1 MLTEWNLSVK
11 SKKKQTKKPKIC
23 EVMKVLIVG
32 ILSNHVIQL
41 KHILILFLNIP
52 QCSWKINI
60 YTCINKYHSISINIS
75 HILVTFESEHWVG
88 RNMREPPGIKNI
100 LDLGLG
106 SNYAGV
112 YNILRLVHRT
122 SLLNTFES
130 IFKVRVVEKKAKKV
144 KKNLK
149 LKVISQMAA
158 QTLGKQSSFII

>member
-1 MLTEWNLSVK
+1 
-11 SKKKQTKKPKIC
+11 
-23 EVMKVLIVG
+23 
-32 ILSNHVIQL
+32 
-41 KHILILFLNIP
+41 
-52 QCSWKINI
+52 
-60 YTCINKYHSISINIS
+60 
-75 HILVTFESEHWVG
+75 
-88 RNMREPPGIKNI
+88 MREPPGIKNI

-112 YNILRLVHRT
+112 YNILRLAHHT

>member
-1 MLTEWNLSVK
+1 
-11 SKKKQTKKPKIC
+11 
-23 EVMKVLIVG
+23 
-32 ILSNHVIQL
+32 
-41 KHILILFLNIP
+41 
-52 QCSWKINI
+52 
-60 YTCINKYHSISINIS
+60 
-75 HILVTFESEHWVG
+75 
-88 RNMREPPGIKNI
+88 MREPPGIKNI

-130 IFKVRVVEKKAKKV
+130 IFKVRVVDKKAKKV

-149 LKVISQMAA
+149 LKVTSQMAA

>member
-1 MLTEWNLSVK
+1 
-11 SKKKQTKKPKIC
+11 
-23 EVMKVLIVG
+23 
-32 ILSNHVIQL
+32 
-41 KHILILFLNIP
+41 
-52 QCSWKINI
+52 
-60 YTCINKYHSISINIS
+60 
-75 HILVTFESEHWVG
+75 
-88 RNMREPPGIKNI
+88 MREPPGIKNI

-112 YNILRLVHRT
+112 YNILRLAHHT

-130 IFKVRVVEKKAKKV
+130 IFKVRVVDKKAKKV